1 MRKRLEELDPGTP
14 VLVGDTV
21 VGEVRGV
28 YATGEAALAEYLDV
42 FWTAR
47 DSDVLVPT
55 SEVLSIEEN
64 GILLQGP
71 LLSYD
76 ELPKFTMQSHPTVR
90 RLR

>member
-1 MRKRLEELDPGTP
+1 MRKRLEELDPGTA

-42 FWTAR
+42 FWTTR
-47 DSDVLVPT
+47 NSDVLVPT

-64 GILLQGP
+64 GVRLQGP
-71 LLSYD
+71 LVSYD
-76 ELPKFTMQSHPTVR
+76 GLAEFTTRSHPTVR
-90 RLR
+90 RMR